1 MLIEKSQSLALKIQP
16 FVPEGYGIVIANY
29 IIDYK
34 IKFKVVKSRKGR
46 LGDYR
51 APFGEDK
58 SHRITVNGDL
68 NKYSFLIT
76 SLHEIAHLQ
85 NYILHGN
92 KVLPHG
98 SEWKNTFAKLLH
110 PLLKDEVIPKDIKLA
125 LTNTI
130 KKVKASSCSDLAL
143 SRVLQ
148 RYDVQKENTEN
159 IENLKL
165 GASFVFNGITFVKG
179 EKRRT
184 RYLCINSNNKKP
196 YLFAALAKVKIVEK

>member
-1 MLIEKSQSLALKIQP
+1 MSIDKKRTLASKIAP
-16 FVPEGYGIVIANY
+16 FVPEGYGIVLADFILE
-29 IIDYK
+29 YK

-58 SHRITVNGDL
+58 NHRITVNNDL
-68 NKYSFLIT
+68 NKFSFLIT

-85 NYILHGN
+85 NFIAHGRS
-92 KVLPHG
+92 VLPHG
-98 SEWKNTFAKLLH
+98 KEWQSAFAKLLQ
-110 PLLKDEVIPKDIKLA
+110 PLLADENIPKDVKLA
-125 LTNTI
+125 LTNTV

-148 RYDVQKENTEN
+148 RYDIQKENTES

-165 GASFVFNGITFVKG
+165 GASFVFNGSVFVKG

-184 RYLCINSNNKKP
+184 RYLCTNTKTQRA
-196 YLFAALAKVKIVEK
+196 YLFAALASVEIGDK